1 MTNTSILKPQKK
13 KKVLFNSKEAKKAK
27 QNSDINVKTI
37 SRMNSISLMDT
48 ECQSVKHF
56 SKKLPPITS
65 PRKKITISMIRSP
78 HLKLS
83 SFEEHCK
90 TTRSKHPKFFN
101 TNKLTSLLSKC
112 QNEITTTTKLTDKI
126 GDYSK
131 KSKYNYKQVPLFR
144 QDKEQ
149 KEIRHELIHYEG
161 NKYSTPSKKNSSH
174 CTEVEKLDTITKISE
189 RVAFVD
195 RKQFFSE
202 ENFSSDGHF
211 YFDKEVMKL
220 QSERYM
226 MKNREK
232 FMQKMNLNNSI
243 NKVMYILDSTK
254 KDKEKILKRVSK
266 K

>member
-1 MTNTSILKPQKK
+1 MFL
-13 KKVLFNSKEAKKAK
+13 
-27 QNSDINVKTI
+27 
-37 SRMNSISLMDT
+37 
-48 ECQSVKHF
+48 
-56 SKKLPPITS
+56 
-65 PRKKITISMIRSP
+65 
-78 HLKLS
+78 
-83 SFEEHCK
+83 
-90 TTRSKHPKFFN
+90 
-101 TNKLTSLLSKC
+101 
-112 QNEITTTTKLTDKI
+112 
-126 GDYSK
+126 
-131 KSKYNYKQVPLFR
+131 

-161 NKYSTPSKKNSSH
+161 NKYITPSKKNSSH

-195 RKQFFSE
+195 RKRFFSE
-202 ENFSSDGHF
+202 ENFSSDEHF
-211 YFDKEVMKL
+211 YFDKEVSKI

-232 FMQKMNLNNSI
+232 LMQKMNLNNSI